1 MNKNTALKG
10 NKGEKEEVEKF
21 NKDAL
26 VFQNSQFSHDSYTTR
41 ALGLARNYRTRIYTF
56 PISLNS
62 DTKTQHKYIKIKQ
75 LHQNGKE
82 SLKTLIR
89 HVYIE

>member
-41 ALGLARNYRTRIYTF
+41 ALDPGRNYRTRLYPF

-62 DTKTQHKYIKIKQ
+62 DTKTQYKQLKIKR
-75 LHQNGKE
+75 LHHNCRKR
-82 SLKTLIR
+82 LKTLIR
-89 HVYIE
+89 HVYIK

>member
-10 NKGEKEEVEKF
+10 KKEGKEEVEKF

-41 ALGLARNYRTRIYTF
+41 ALGPAWNYRTRIYTF

-62 DTKTQHKYIKIKQ
+62 DSKTQHKHIKINL
-75 LHQNGKE
+75 LHHNCKKR
-82 SLKTLIR
+82 LKTLIR